1 MIRVVIADDHQLV
14 RQGIRMLLGKAE
26 DIEVVG
32 EAENG
37 YAAVDLVERLK
48 PDVLVMDVAMPEL
61 NGSQAMGRLLETNTA
76 TQVVILS
83 MYSDESL
90 VRQSFQNGAKGYL
103 LKNSAPE
110 ELLSAVRTAHQG
122 QIYLSPLISE
132 VTPENISIPENLSP
146 SLTFLD
152 RLSSREQEVL
162 QLVGKGLTNGA
173 IAQMLHIS
181 VKTVEKHRASL
192 MIKLGVHDSIGLL
205 RVAIKHGLIFLDK

>member
-1 MIRVVIADDHQLV
+1 VIRVVIADDHQLV

-37 YAAVDLVERLK
+37 YEAVDLVERLK

-61 NGSQAMGRLLETNTA
+61 NGTQAMGRLLDSSST

-110 ELLSAVRTAHQG
+110 ELLSAVRTAHRG

-132 VTPENISIPENLSP
+132 VALEDISLSENISPT
-146 SLTFLD
+146 LTFLD
-152 RLSSREQEVL
+152 RLSSREREVL
-162 QLVGKGLTNGA
+162 QLVGEGYTNGT

-181 VKTVEKHRASL
+181 IKTVEKHRASI
-192 MIKLGVHDSIGLL
+192 MIKLDVHDSIGML
-205 RVAIKHGLIFLDK
+205 RIAIKHGLIFLDK

>member
-14 RQGIRMLLGKAE
+14 RQGIRMLLGKAG

-37 YAAVDLVERLK
+37 YEAVDLVEHLK

-61 NGSQAMGRLLETNTA
+61 NGTQAMGRLLDSSST

-110 ELLSAVRTAHQG
+110 ELLSAVRTAHRG

-132 VTPENISIPENLSP
+132 MALEDVLLSENISP

-152 RLSSREQEVL
+152 RLSSREREVL
-162 QLVGKGLTNGA
+162 QLVGEGYTNGT
-173 IAQMLHIS
+173 IAQRLHIS
-181 VKTVEKHRASL
+181 
-192 MIKLGVHDSIGLL
+192 
-205 RVAIKHGLIFLDK
+205 

>member
-14 RQGIRMLLGKAE
+14 RQGIRMLLNKAG

-37 YAAVDLVERLK
+37 YEAVALVERLK

-61 NGSQAMGRLLETNTA
+61 NGTQAMDRLLESSST

-90 VRQSFQNGAKGYL
+90 IRQSFRNGAKGYL

-122 QIYLSPLISE
+122 QIYLSPLIAE
-132 VTPENISIPENLSP
+132 VAPEDILLAENISPTP
-146 SLTFLD
+146 FLD
-152 RLSSREQEVL
+152 RLSSREREVL
-162 QLVGKGLTNGA
+162 QLVGGGYTNSV

-181 VKTVEKHRASL
+181 IKTVEKHRASI
-192 MIKLGVHDSIGLL
+192 MIKLGVHDSIGML
-205 RVAIKHGLIFLDK
+205 RTAIKHGLIFLDK